1 MELASAGPRGGGS
14 PSLSPGEGQGVD
26 AATSS
31 LARLTLVCAGNALC
45 QLSDRTY
52 LFGQVVIEP
61 QLCHDARGLGGTPW
75 VVKSSTLKASSQ
87 PPGPTSKV
95 SPVRGN
101 IGRSRKF
108 RGDRASFHVEAREWR
123 WPAFGGDGTPPPGPS
138 LSSASYGMLLP

>member
-61 QLCHDARGLGGTPW
+61 QLCHDARGAGWHSLGGEKLDSKG
-75 VVKSSTLKASSQ
+75 VQ
-87 PPGPTSKV
+87 P
-95 SPVRGN
+95 
-101 IGRSRKF
+101 
-108 RGDRASFHVEAREWR
+108 AAR
-123 WPAFGGDGTPPPGPS
+123 PH
-138 LSSASYGMLLP
+138 